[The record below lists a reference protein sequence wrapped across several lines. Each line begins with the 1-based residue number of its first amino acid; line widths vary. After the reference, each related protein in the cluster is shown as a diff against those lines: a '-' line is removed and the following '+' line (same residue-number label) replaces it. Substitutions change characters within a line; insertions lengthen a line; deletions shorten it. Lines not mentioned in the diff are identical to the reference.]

1 MASSDAPQLAGAFGR
16 RLALQG
22 SLSCCWG
29 FLAMIFAD
37 PTTGAATKRP
47 AGLESAGEADAAG
60 DAAQQVC
67 ADEHSTHESAM
78 FEAFMDD
85 GIGVATQRPAGSAD
99 AAGDALQLRAGSG
112 DATGDA
118 SQLVCADQPTADDFT
133 GIATQCSAGA
143 TDATADASQLSAGSA
158 DAPSDAA
165 QLPADAGD
173 GPPTPF
179 QLRAEDV
186 IAIQNADG
194 PPAPAQE
201 AEAAQNAEAALGPPC
216 ALGPPQ
222 LAGALDRRLARD
234 CRSYTREEF
243 VHFYGQD
250 SGIRQWAKAPLVVS
264 SGQIPSAS
272 APASTAH
279 TTGTA
284 NPRPAGSQCA
294 DNIAL
299 SKALMA
305 DGVVLFV
312 EQLSF

>member
-1 MASSDAPQLAGAFGR
+1 MASSDASQLAGAFDR

-29 FLAMIFAD
+29 FLAMTFAD
-37 PTTGAATKRP
+37 PTTGAATKPP

-60 DAAQQVC
+60 DA
-67 ADEHSTHESAM
+67 H
-78 FEAFMDD
+78 
-85 GIGVATQRPAGSAD
+85 
-99 AAGDALQLRAGSG
+99 
-112 DATGDA
+112 
-118 SQLVCADQPTADDFT
+118 
-133 GIATQCSAGA
+133 
-143 TDATADASQLSAGSA
+143 QLSAGSA
-158 DAPSDAA
+158 DARSDAA

-194 PPAPAQE
+194 ALAPAQE
-201 AEAAQNAEAALGPPC
+201 AEAAQNAEPALGPPC

-250 SGIRQWAKAPLVVS
+250 SGMRQWEKAPRVVS

-284 NPRPAGSQCA
+284 TPRPAGSECA
-294 DNIAL
+294 GEADAAEEAPQQMCDDQVTADDIAKF
-299 SKALMA
+299 KAFMA
-305 DGVVLFV
+305 DGVGLFL
-312 EQLSF
+312 EELSF